1 MQYILQ
7 VKGMRHM
14 AKFVF
19 VLPREEMEEEVKEVL
34 QKLNFNNAIVKASLI
49 ENTVREAQE
58 YVKSGVDVIIARG
71 YQAHIIKQNIPH
83 TVIDIAMTGQE
94 MGVIVSKAK
103 KMIKKRNP
111 VIAVVGFENMFCDMR
126 YFNSLYGVKL
136 RTYYVDNI
144 EDIGTAVK
152 TAGVEGADL
161 IIGGDRANMHAQE
174 LGMPYIFVDALS
186 EDSIKSVLNIAQGI
200 GRAIDLEKLN
210 TAQLKT
216 LLEYSFNGI
225 IKLNKEGC
233 VDALNPLAEEILKI
247 ERHQAVGAPITK
259 LIKSLDQELLKE
271 VYTESKESYASY
283 MRINNTAYA
292 VSLAPII
299 LDHQVDGAIIS
310 FNEVQNLVEMEA
322 KIRKE
327 IYFKGHAARY
337 EFEYIEKK
345 SLSILKEIKKAKIY
359 AQTLA
364 PIIVMGAAG
373 SEKDI
378 LAQCIHNDSPHNQ
391 GPYAFV
397 KCSAHGQEKQYEYL
411 FGNKDKEEK
420 GIINLARGG
429 TLVLSDIEYLT
440 KACQQALIPII
451 LKQQLIQPYE
461 GNAIAIPI
469 RVIATTS
476 SQLSALVHTGAFS
489 HELFYALNTLSL
501 VIPPLY
507 ERISDVEAWTD
518 YYIKEYCKKY
528 SRYIVLTANAKKVL
542 KEYRWEGNLTQL
554 QSFCERMVVAAIRR
568 TVDEKFVERLL
579 VEAYP
584 IIRNS
589 GNEDKVVIYK
599 SLEAAE
605 IAALLETYKGNR
617 TAVANKLGIS
627 TTTLWRK
634 IKKMG
639 IENIYQ

>member
-271 VYTESKESYASY
+271 VYTDSKESYASY

-634 IKKMG
+634 IKKLG

>member
-1 MQYILQ
+1 
-7 VKGMRHM
+7 M

-34 QKLNFNNAIVKASLI
+34 QKLNFTNTIVKASLI
-49 ENTVREAQE
+49 ENTVEEVQG
-58 YVKSGVDVIIARG
+58 YVKNGVDVIIARG
-71 YQAHIIKQNIPH
+71 YQAHIIKQNISH

-103 KMIKKRNP
+103 KMIRKKRP

-126 YFNSLYGVKL
+126 CFDELYGIKL

-144 EDIGTAVK
+144 EEIASAVK
-152 TAGVEGADL
+152 TANSEGADL
-161 IIGGDRANMHAQE
+161 IIGGDRANMHAQK
-174 LGMPYIFVDALS
+174 LDMPYIFVDALS
-186 EDSIKSVLNIAQGI
+186 EDSIKSVLSIAKGI

-216 LLEYSFNGI
+216 LLDYSFNGI

-233 VDALNPLAEEILKI
+233 VDALNPLAEELLKV
-247 ERHQAVGAPITK
+247 ERNQAVGEPITK
-259 LIKSLDQELLKE
+259 LIKSLDQDLLKE
-271 VYTESKESYASY
+271 VYTDLKESYASY
-283 MRINNTAYA
+283 MRINNAAYA

-299 LDHQVDGAIIS
+299 LEHQVDGAIIS

-337 EFEYIEKK
+337 EFEYIEDK

-359 AQTLA
+359 AQTSA
-364 PIIVMGAAG
+364 SIIVTGAAG

-378 LAQCIHNDSPHNQ
+378 LTQCIHNNSPHNQ

-397 KCSAHGQEKQYEYL
+397 KCSAHGQEMQFEYL
-411 FGNKDKEEK
+411 FGNKDREEK
-420 GIINLARGG
+420 GIINLAHGG
-429 TLVLSDIEYLT
+429 TLVLSDVEYLT

-461 GNAIAIPI
+461 ENTPSVRI

-476 SQLSALVHTGAFS
+476 SQLLALVHTGEFS

-501 VIPPLY
+501 SIPPLY
-507 ERISDVEAWTD
+507 GRKSDIEAWTD

-528 SRYIVLTANAKKVL
+528 SRYIVLTTSAKKVL
-542 KEYRWEGNLTQL
+542 KEYGWEGNLTQL
-554 QSFCERMVVAAIRR
+554 QSFCERIVIAAIRR

-584 IIRNS
+584 IVRNS
-589 GNEDKVVIYK
+589 RNEDKVVVYK

-634 IKKMG
+634 IKKLG